1 MFLELDDGELV
12 FRDQKTRL
20 VQGTEAEAEAANRR
34 LAEEQYRLAEE
45 QRREADE
52 QRRLADEQRNTAE
65 SRQRA
70 VEIERDQERQAR
82 VTAENN
88 ARLLAE
94 ELSRLR
100 ARIET
105 TLPDPKDA
113 GAS

>member
-1 MFLELDDGELV
+1 MTPQPTILILRCRVIGLATPVTNGRPETLLSEVAEMFVGFEDGE
-12 FRDQKTRL
+12 
-20 VQGTEAEAEAANRR
+20 
-34 LAEEQYRLAEE
+34 
-45 QRREADE
+45 
-52 QRRLADEQRNTAE
+52 
-65 SRQRA
+65 
-70 VEIERDQERQAR
+70 QAR
-82 VTAENN
+82 VIAENN